1 MKAHF
6 AIEQFMD
13 ECVKKLVRIKTI
25 LDRIPKEV
33 WLKEESDEI
42 EE

>member
-1 MKAHF
+1 
-6 AIEQFMD
+6 MD

-33 WLKEESDEI
+33 WLKEDSDEI